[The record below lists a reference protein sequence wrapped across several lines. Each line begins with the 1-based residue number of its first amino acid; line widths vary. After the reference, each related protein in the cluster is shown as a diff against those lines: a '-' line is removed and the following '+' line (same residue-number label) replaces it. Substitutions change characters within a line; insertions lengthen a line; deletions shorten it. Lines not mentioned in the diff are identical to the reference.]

1 MQSRPRYTLLLVS
14 LIGTTITPYMQIFQ
28 QSSTVERGAAR
39 RHYGPER
46 VDAYAGAIFSNLMAI
61 AMIIA
66 TAATLH
72 AAGRTDIATA
82 ADAARALEPVAGK
95 ASEELFGVGLLGAS
109 LLAAAAL
116 PLATSYA
123 TGETFGFAK
132 GVNLNYRRARSF
144 FTLFTGLLG
153 AGAAASLI
161 HNLPVIK
168 LLLAVQALNG
178 ALLPV
183 ILLFVVRLVN
193 DAELTRDLK
202 NTTAYNLLGWGTFAM
217 VTSAVAMML
226 GTQLLRLWSGL

>member
-1 MQSRPRYTLLLVS
+1 
-14 LIGTTITPYMQIFQ
+14 
-28 QSSTVERGAAR
+28 
-39 RHYGPER
+39 

-82 ADAARALEPVAGK
+82 ADAARAREPVAGK

-168 LLLAVQALNG
+168 LLLAVAI
-178 ALLPV
+178 AARARSASCSRPASR
-183 ILLFVVRLVN
+183 F
-193 DAELTRDLK
+193 T
-202 NTTAYNLLGWGTFAM
+202 NTTRRCCATSSWFA
-217 VTSAVAMML
+217 TASGPRSARRAS
-226 GTQLLRLWSGL
+226 TTAPSG